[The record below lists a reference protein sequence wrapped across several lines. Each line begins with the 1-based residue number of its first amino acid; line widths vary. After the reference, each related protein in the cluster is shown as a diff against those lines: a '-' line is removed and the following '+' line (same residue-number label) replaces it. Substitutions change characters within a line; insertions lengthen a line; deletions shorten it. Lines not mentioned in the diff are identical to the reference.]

1 MNVDLRNKLI
11 SAVLFVVIVV
21 LAYFLYDSIVTPYK
35 KVLEQQAMTEAVRT
49 RMSNVRTALNRYKNE
64 NKKFPVSLDSLVY
77 FIKTDSATVAVADSL
92 FQEKA
97 PYEYNP
103 DSFVVSQRTGKTF
116 FYQVN
121 DTLRPP
127 IYLLKDPDS
136 NDAIG
141 DTLRTTS
148 LNAASWE

>member
-103 DSFVVSQRTGKTF
+103 DSFVVSQRTGKPF